1 MPQFLIFVLLLVAV
15 VIAAYFYWKRAQ
27 ARSAAGQTSAAPVAP
42 AAPSDEHNHPA

>member
-27 ARSAAGQTSAAPVAP
+27 ARSAAGQTSAPVAP